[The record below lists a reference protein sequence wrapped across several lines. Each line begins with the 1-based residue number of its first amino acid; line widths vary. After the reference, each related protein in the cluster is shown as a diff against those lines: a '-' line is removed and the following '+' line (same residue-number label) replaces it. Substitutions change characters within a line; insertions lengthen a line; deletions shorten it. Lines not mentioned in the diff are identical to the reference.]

1 MVTPAHYGTR
11 PWRSLLHRGAPL
23 LFSLTSLSLAF
34 LSSGCIGFFHRRPHI
49 PWATAVQVRPLPQAH
64 TLPPDDP
71 DFDAPVINLDLAP
84 LVAMMV
90 PIHSAPPRPHVN
102 PAPPAT
108 NAPAADAEKPEAP
121 TIAAQLSKEES
132 AAAQQ
137 ETTQSLDIAE
147 KNLASTRNKR
157 LNAAQSDLVS
167 KIKGFLKDAREAA
180 QAGDWARARNLAK
193 KAQVLSE
200 ELVRSV

>member
-1 MVTPAHYGTR
+1 MVNPAQYRARSRH
-11 PWRSLLHRGAPL
+11 SLLHRRVTL
-23 LFSLTSLSLAF
+23 LVCLTLFPSVLL
-34 LSSGCIGFFHRRPHI
+34 LSGCLFRKRPAI
-49 PWATAVQVRPLPQAH
+49 SWATATQVHPLPHSQ

-71 DFDAPVINLDLAP
+71 EFDAPVINLDLSS
-84 LVAMMV
+84 LTAMMIPV
-90 PIHSAPPRPHVN
+90 RSVPPRPRTSA
-102 PAPPAT
+102 PASP
-108 NAPAADAEKPEAP
+108 APAAPVTEEKPEAP
-121 TIAAQLSKEES
+121 TIAAQLSKEEF

-137 ETTQSLDIAE
+137 ETSQSLEVAE

-157 LNAAQSDLVS
+157 LNAAQTDLVS

-200 ELVRSV
+200 ELVHSV